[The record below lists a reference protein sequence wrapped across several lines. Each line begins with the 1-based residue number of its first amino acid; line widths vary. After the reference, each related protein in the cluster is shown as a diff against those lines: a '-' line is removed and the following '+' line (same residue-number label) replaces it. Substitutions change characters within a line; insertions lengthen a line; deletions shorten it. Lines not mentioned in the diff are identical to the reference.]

1 MKKFEGAT
9 PKSVTLLGL
18 AAPLRFKSGAG
29 AVTTELP
36 ELPEELLAQPAW
48 VLKLSR

>member
-1 MKKFEGAT
+1 
-9 PKSVTLLGL
+9 VTLLGA
-18 AAPLRFKSGAG
+18 AAPLRFKSGTG
-29 AVTTELP
+29 AVTVELP